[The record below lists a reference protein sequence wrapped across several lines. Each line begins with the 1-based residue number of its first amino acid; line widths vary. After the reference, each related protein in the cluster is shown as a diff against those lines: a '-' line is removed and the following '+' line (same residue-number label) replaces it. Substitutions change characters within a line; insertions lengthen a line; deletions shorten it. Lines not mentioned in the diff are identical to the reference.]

1 MDTHQIKKPSVCNIL
16 VVDDEEIIC
25 DVLEEALEPFY
36 KVTTCT
42 SGREALTLIEQ
53 NEFDVVVTDLKLP
66 DISGIDILNFIKGKD
81 EYAEVIIITGYASLD
96 SATVAINQ
104 GVNSYMIK
112 PLDITDFLIKVEK
125 AVASRLFHLKSLNLM
140 RNSEGISSDVK
151 EHLFDLTS
159 LYFFTRKLMLSL
171 EISEIMRIT
180 LEEANQKMGS
190 VLSVISVNL
199 SGFMEVFAM
208 PSSGEI
214 EPREVRQVLLN
225 MHQKVMPTIDKERFA
240 EGEIPLVVYKGKQG
254 ETPGIKSIHPV
265 SVPMMVT
272 GRTIGSLTVF
282 FDGPERNSSDQCQFL
297 YVFSSMVSPVVE
309 HGYTALQVR
318 RQAKTDSLT
327 GIANHRLFQETL
339 DREIARATRK
349 KGKFSLL
356 LIDIDDFKSIND
368 TYGHQVGDA
377 VIIDLTKRIS
387 AMVRVCDL
395 FARYGG
401 EEFSLVL
408 PDTDLSGAEI
418 LASRILT
425 AISSRPFSSPQYRIG
440 YTISIGLAVF
450 DWEHGLK
457 KDRLIE
463 VADRALYTSKRNGK
477 NRFTVGNISV

>member
-1 MDTHQIKKPSVCNIL
+1 MDNHQIKKPSECNIL

-42 SGREALTLIEQ
+42 SGSEALTLIEQ

-66 DISGIDILNFIKGKD
+66 DISGIDILNYIKGKD

-125 AVASRLFHLKSLNLM
+125 AVASRIFHLKSLNLM

-225 MHQKVMPTIDKERFA
+225 MHQRVMPTIDKERFA
-240 EGEIPLVVYKGKQG
+240 EVDTLVVYKGKQV
-254 ETPGIKSIHPV
+254 K
-265 SVPMMVT
+265 
-272 GRTIGSLTVF
+272 
-282 FDGPERNSSDQCQFL
+282 
-297 YVFSSMVSPVVE
+297 
-309 HGYTALQVR
+309 R
-318 RQAKTDSLT
+318 R
-327 GIANHRLFQETL
+327 E
-339 DREIARATRK
+339 
-349 KGKFSLL
+349 
-356 LIDIDDFKSIND
+356 
-368 TYGHQVGDA
+368 
-377 VIIDLTKRIS
+377 
-387 AMVRVCDL
+387 
-395 FARYGG
+395 
-401 EEFSLVL
+401 
-408 PDTDLSGAEI
+408 
-418 LASRILT
+418 
-425 AISSRPFSSPQYRIG
+425 
-440 YTISIGLAVF
+440 
-450 DWEHGLK
+450 
-457 KDRLIE
+457 
-463 VADRALYTSKRNGK
+463 
-477 NRFTVGNISV
+477 